1 MSKSKEEIPNLER
14 RVLNVESRVDSKS
27 RTVHGYAAL
36 YENTTSEMGWFDE
49 EIAAG
54 AFDGADTSDVRALF
68 NHDPNW
74 LLGRTKS
81 GTLKLNIDEKG
92 LSYEFDAPNTTAG
105 NDLLEMLRRGDV
117 SQSSFAFTIKKEA
130 WIEGKGMKRPKR
142 RILEIDRLY
151 DVSPVTYPAYPDT
164 TAAKRSFDAYHK
176 DHEAGESL
184 QIKKEQ
190 AGLDDRLRSLLLS
203 LKNYSR

>member
-1 MSKSKEEIPNLER
+1 MNSNKEEIPGLEK
-14 RVLNVESRVDSKS
+14 RVLNVEARVDDEK
-27 RTVHGYAAL
+27 RTVYGYAAL
-36 YENTTSEMGWFDE
+36 YESTTSEMGWYDE

-54 AFDGADTSDVRALF
+54 AFDGADISDVRALF
-68 NHDPNW
+68 NHDPN
-74 LLGRTKS
+74 LLLARTKS
-81 GTLKLNIDEKG
+81 GTLKLDVDQKG

-130 WIEGKGMKRPKR
+130 WIEEKGMKRPKR

-151 DVSPVTYPAYPDT
+151 DVSPVTYPAYLDT

-176 DHEAGESL
+176 EHEADESL
-184 QIKKEQ
+184 QIRKEQ
-190 AGLDDRLRSLLLS
+190 AELDDRLRSLSLS
-203 LKNYSR
+203 LKNY